1 MAMHIQ
7 VEHGKHGNPENNTY
21 IESINILTHIQ
32 MSESLVPPILNPSS
46 LYKEEA
52 RRDATRIRIYNMVLQ
67 QIYNKIKAVAR
78 IPGNEKSLY
87 HVIPEFIPGTPRFN
101 MGDAVLY
108 IVWNLRN
115 LGYSVNYTHP
125 NLLFVSWRAYDDR
138 YQSRDSPWSQVMNTV
153 RHAAL
158 TGATEPSTVSPI
170 TRSAPAAPPSS
181 DPEIQKRKTALK
193 KTGEFRP
200 GLTVATPS
208 NPSIASALYHGAG
221 SSTTMAPPRLPGQL
235 SDKHVSF
242 V

>member
-1 MAMHIQ
+1 
-7 VEHGKHGNPENNTY
+7 
-21 IESINILTHIQ
+21 
-32 MSESLVPPILNPSS
+32 MSDSLVPPILNPSS

-87 HVIPEFIPGTPRFN
+87 YIIPEFIPGTPRFN
-101 MGDAVLY
+101 MADAVIY

-115 LGYSVNYTHP
+115 IGYSVNYTHP
-125 NLLFVSWRAYDDR
+125 NLLFISWRAHDDK
-138 YQSRDSPWSQVMNTV
+138 YHVRDSPWSQVMNTV

-158 TGATEPSTVSPI
+158 TGATEPSTISPI
-170 TRSAPAAPPSS
+170 SRPAPAAPPAS

-193 KTGEFRP
+193 KTDEFRP
-200 GLTVATPS
+200 SLTIATPS
-208 NPSIASALYHGAG
+208 NPTFASALYQGAG
-221 SSTTMAPPRLPGQL
+221 SSTVLAPSRLPGQL